1 MDHWIKSGKIIF
13 IFNPVIKME
22 LYAIHAE
29 DWYLEP
35 EQWWQIIFFFKSLDA
50 LLVVCGLTWN
60 FLLFDWI
67 TSFFLNRPYK
77 FMER

>member
-35 EQWWQIIFFFKSLDA
+35 EQW
-50 LLVVCGLTWN
+50 
-60 FLLFDWI
+60 
-67 TSFFLNRPYK
+67 
-77 FMER
+77 